1 MNVRRSK
8 GRRTGCFGLESL
20 ERRQLLAATDPI
32 INEFLAN
39 NNLGILDDR
48 NAHSDWIE
56 IYNPGAAA
64 ADLTN
69 WHLTD
74 SKSNPAKWTFPTGTS
89 VAAGGSLVVFADSS
103 TAWVGPGGKLHTN
116 FSLATAGEYLA
127 LTRADNSVV
136 TEFDPFPKQLG
147 DVSYGSVGG
156 LIQYMKTPTPGA
168 ANVGGAIGI
177 AQDTNFTVEHG
188 YYDDPFDLQ
197 ITNQQSHATIYY
209 TLDGRSPLQGYGTV
223 SSNG

>member
-56 IYNPGAAA
+56 IYNPGASA

-74 SKSNPAKWTFPTGTS
+74 SKTKPAKWTFPAGTS
-89 VAAGGSLVVFADSS
+89 VAAGGYLVVFADSS
-103 TAWVGPGGKLHTN
+103 TTSVGPRGNLHTN
-116 FSLATAGEYLA
+116 FSLDANGEYPA

-136 TEFDPFPKQLG
+136 NEFDPFPKQLG
-147 DVSYGSVGG
+147 DVSFGTVVG
-156 LIQYMKTPTPGA
+156 LIHYMQTPT
-168 ANVGGAIGI
+168 
-177 AQDTNFTVEHG
+177 
-188 YYDDPFDLQ
+188 
-197 ITNQQSHATIYY
+197 
-209 TLDGRSPLQGYGTV
+209 
-223 SSNG
+223 